1 LCRRVGHDRQ
11 GATTMLAR
19 TLLRLA
25 LPIVLT
31 LIVASIFDALA
42 AANSVGVTA
51 ADDLRVVIDANALR
65 PPECAALNLAGVVV
79 GSGTIYGGGSNALIL
94 GSAGADTIRGQ
105 GGNDCII
112 GGGGNDDLRGGGG
125 TEVLIGGPG
134 ADTLNGGSGGDICYG
149 YSGAVSG
156 GEIDTFLGCETQFP

>member
-1 LCRRVGHDRQ
+1 MIARV
-11 GATTMLAR
+11 
-19 TLLRLA
+19 LRLA
-25 LPIVLT
+25 LPIVLA

-42 AANSVGVTA
+42 ATNTVGTTA
-51 ADDLRVVIDANALR
+51 ADDLRVVINANALK

-94 GSAGADTIRGQ
+94 GSAGADVIRGQ

-112 GGGGNDDLRGGGG
+112 GGGGDDDLRGGAG

-134 ADTLNGGSGGDICYG
+134 ADTLSGGTGGDICYG
-149 YSGAVSG
+149 YSGAISG
-156 GEIDTFLGCETQFP
+156 GGIDSFIGCETKFP